1 MGRTAARAVG
11 RTAGEGSAIGWAFR
25 AFAALTVALVLVQ
38 AALAG
43 RGLYGDPGVIS
54 LHGWLGNVTFA
65 AAIAQ
70 VAVGFGGLR
79 RGAVGRSEAGLSLLL
94 LALIVAQLGLG
105 YVGRERAGAAAWH
118 IPNGVLTFGV
128 AAAILALA
136 GTPAG
141 RRETDPTA

>member
-1 MGRTAARAVG
+1 MGTTRGAAG
-11 RTAGEGSAIGWAFR
+11 RTAGDGSAIGWAFR
-25 AFAALTVALVLVQ
+25 AVAALTVGLVLVQ

-43 RGLYGDPGVIS
+43 HGLYVDLGVFS
-54 LHGWLGNVTFA
+54 LHGWVGNVTFV

-70 VAVGFGGLR
+70 VAVGFGGRR
-79 RGAVGRSEAGLSLLL
+79 RGGVGGVEAGLSLLL
-94 LALIVAQLGLG
+94 VALIVAQLGLG